1 MNEHRAIS
9 RRDAVVIGSRLLA
22 VLLTVWA
29 FGEISSL
36 PTTVY
41 AFLRYAQQGGASS
54 GNPYWHHHY
63 LMSLGFL
70 ITRIVGFSLMAAWLF
85 RCGPDI
91 EELLLPVPLRDEMGE
106 SC

>member
-1 MNEHRAIS
+1 MNERIAIS

-22 VLLTVWA
+22 VLLTVWT
-29 FGEISSL
+29 FSEIASL

-41 AFLRYAQQGGASS
+41 AFLRYAQRGGPSS

-91 EELLLPVPLRDEMGE
+91 EDLLLPVHLPDDTGE
-106 SC
+106 